1 VWILATSSHEKLLK
15 LAHQRAIDGK
25 GGLAA
30 SVAKLCLD
38 TRADLSSEEL
48 ELTYEILRKLIDQVE
63 VQIRRYIADY
73 LAERADVPDDLLSFL
88 THDVINVA
96 YPILVHSRQL
106 DDDDLIEISTSKG
119 HTHSVAIA
127 KRAELSEAVCSHLV
141 DTGDSEVLLQLLKNF
156 SATISVESF
165 AKAALASVYDAK
177 LQTPLVQRR
186 DLPPELAK
194 KIYAWV
200 GETLREYIVGH
211 FQINSKKL
219 DESIAAAIDRV
230 LDSGDEPGLWDDPSG
245 IGYDQ
250 RLIGVLDT
258 DGDVGFINKFA
269 EISGVDRRLV
279 AQLFEEGDGESL
291 AIACKA
297 YNLNKEQFNSI
308 IGRILGSE
316 RVSALSAD
324 GSLAKTTKLF
334 DRLDVAGARM
344 VIRRWRNAAQAQ
356 NS

>member
-1 VWILATSSHEKLLK
+1 MATSSHEKLLK

-38 TRADLSSEEL
+38 TRADLSQEEL
-48 ELTYEILRKLIDQVE
+48 DLTYDILRKLIDQVE
-63 VQIRRYIADY
+63 VQIRRYISDY
-73 LAERADVPDDLLSFL
+73 LAERADVPPDLLSFL

-96 YPILVHSRQL
+96 YPMLVHSRQL

-127 KRAELSEAVCSHLV
+127 KRAELSETVSSHLV
-141 DTGDSEVLLQLLKNF
+141 DTGDTEVLLQLLKNF
-156 SATISVESF
+156 SATINVESF
-165 AKAALASVYDAK
+165 AKAAHASVFEAK

-194 KIYAWV
+194 RIYAWV
-200 GETLREYIVGH
+200 GETLREYILSH
-211 FQINSKKL
+211 FEINSKKL
-219 DESIAAAIDRV
+219 DDSITDAIDRV
-230 LDSGDEPGLWDDPSG
+230 LESGDEPGLWEDPTG

-250 RLIGVLDT
+250 RLIGMLDS

-269 EISGVDRRLV
+269 EISGVDRRMV
-279 AQLFEEGDGESL
+279 AQLFEEGSGESL

-297 YNLNKEQFNSI
+297 YGISKDQFSSI
-308 IGRILGSE
+308 IGRILGDE
-316 RVSALSAD
+316 RVTAMSAD
-324 GSLAKTTKLF
+324 GSLAATTKLF
-334 DRLDVAGARM
+334 DRLDLAGARM
-344 VIRRWRNAAQAQ
+344 ALRRWRNMNQTR